1 MCAKHSRYSVHS
13 GCGGGQREVTFCTPQ
28 ARLTVGE
35 GGGATG
41 VEVRL
46 GMQRARRRG
55 AQVNLMYIEKE
66 QVGHEEVYGPRIMK
80 TT

>member
-1 MCAKHSRYSVHS
+1 M
-13 GCGGGQREVTFCTPQ
+13 G
-28 ARLTVGE
+28 VGE
-35 GGGATG
+35 DRGRLPSAHHRPGSQWGREEGQQGWGSDCECREQGG
-41 VEVRL
+41 
-46 GMQRARRRG
+46 G